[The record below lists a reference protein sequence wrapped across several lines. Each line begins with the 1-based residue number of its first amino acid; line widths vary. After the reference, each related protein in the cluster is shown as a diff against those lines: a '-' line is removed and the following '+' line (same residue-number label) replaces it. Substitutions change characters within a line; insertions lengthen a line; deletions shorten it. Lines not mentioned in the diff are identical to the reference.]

1 MKILERIKQ
10 KKENKIIFKQMTKL
24 AREHDKKTK
33 TMKKMKDDNEILNA
47 EIELAEIKN
56 KIIELNNSYVYRF
69 RSIDKQKKKEM
80 KKCKSELND
89 LNLQKELM
97 EKALEKYEKENT
109 DFSKIKYEKLN
120 IKYDRVV
127 GRISKLER
135 RIDMIKGIVQKDVES
150 AMETEEVMEMETDEQ
165 KILNGLL
172 KSKERLEEQIRLKE
186 INIEKVQEK
195 ASEDLM
201 TTLYKDLEFLKKKK
215 RSIDDNIKLMKESDE
230 KNEEDEN

>member
-120 IKYDRVV
+120 IRYDRVV

-150 AMETEEVMEMETDEQ
+150 VMEAEEVMEMETDEQ